1 MVDEAPEAWRR
12 TSISLPQQ
20 TVKHLERLRRE
31 WGLRHR
37 GAVLERLLQQVFGDD
52 ADGEAGSDL
61 LPDNLAAVA
70 ECHDADGEL
79 DEQVDL
85 VLVRR
90 GDLEALS
97 TEDDADDS
105 RTDRERSR
113 AAGGGGIDLPG
124 FVRSRTS
131 QLKRDL
137 GNAGIAAPRLNVV
150 PLQVP
155 VEQIQ
160 QALQEARNHWI
171 TVYGSPPNATVL
183 ENAMIW
189 LAHDIWPQCDQ
200 SEARVF
206 TWSAACEVMGDIV
219 SGWSDEGPSFERVM
233 VTAGVLEDPFSPAT
247 LTLRL
252 PTLIRRFVH
261 RFRRRGRGR
270 SFQTLEHTMTLQG
283 ALKLLNLPTDP
294 GKRLALS
301 QIRESYRELALSH
314 HPDAGGSVE
323 AMRRINEAYQLLKE
337 LYRQR
342 PEPRSP

>member
-1 MVDEAPEAWRR
+1 MVDEAPEEWRR
-12 TSISLPQQ
+12 ISISLPQQ

-37 GAVLERLLQQVFGDD
+37 GAVLERLLQQVFGEG
-52 ADGEAGSDL
+52 DGEAGSDL
-61 LPDNLAAVA
+61 LPDDLAAVVD
-70 ECHDADGEL
+70 CRDADGEL
-79 DEQVDL
+79 DEQVAL
-85 VLVRR
+85 VLVGR
-90 GDLEALS
+90 GALEALANEGDS
-97 TEDDADDS
+97 DDS
-105 RTDRERSR
+105 PSDRHRSR

-124 FVRSRTS
+124 FVRNRTDK
-131 QLKRDL
+131 LRRDL
-137 GNAGIAAPRLNVV
+137 GSGGNTAPRLNVL

-155 VEQIQ
+155 GEQIQ
-160 QALQEARNHWI
+160 QALQEASDHWI
-171 TVYGSPPNATVL
+171 TVYGNPPNATVL

-200 SEARVF
+200 SEGRVF
-206 TWSAACEVMGDIV
+206 TWSAACEVMSDIV
-219 SGWSDEGPSFERVM
+219 SGWSDEAPSFERVM

-301 QIRESYRELALSH
+301 QIREAYRELALNH

-342 PEPRSP
+342 PESRPS